1 MKREIMDGTNELLG
15 PAPEQASVD
24 TSSKSKVQI
33 AKEELIVL
41 NVEKEIAEA
50 IVTLVQK
57 RLNVAETEGRVSEDF
72 RVQLEQKYIADVLQ
86 LEKKISQRGK
96 VVQLYE
102 LEQTQNNLIQSFN
115 EKLEALNKEI
125 LNIRSSLGIEPT
137 DDLKLKLADSH
148 YSLSASESSPEM
160 EAEQKLETI
169 QEDVLKLFD
178 KLKPNSGS

>member
-1 MKREIMDGTNELLG
+1 MESANEV
-15 PAPEQASVD
+15 PEQASEIPSSD
-24 TSSKSKVQI
+24 TPPKSKVQI
-33 AKEELIVL
+33 AKEELVVL

-50 IVTLVQK
+50 IVSLVQQ
-57 RLNVAETEGRVSEDF
+57 RLNSAETEGRVSEDF

-86 LEKKISQRGK
+86 LEKKIAQRGK

-102 LEQTQNNLIQSFN
+102 LEKTQNSLIQSFN

-125 LNIRSSLGIEPT
+125 LSIRSSLGIEQT
-137 DDLKLKLADSH
+137 DDLQFMPSESH
-148 YSLSASESSPEM
+148 QPMSALESSPEM

-178 KLKPNSGS
+178 KLKPKSGSK

>member
-1 MKREIMDGTNELLG
+1 MESTSEV
-15 PAPEQASVD
+15 PEQVPEILPSD
-24 TSSKSKVQI
+24 TPPKSKVQI
-33 AKEELIVL
+33 AKEELVVL

-50 IVTLVQK
+50 IVNLVQK
-57 RLNVAETEGRVSEDF
+57 RLSTAETEGRVSEDF

-86 LEKKISQRGK
+86 LEKKIAQRGK

-102 LEQTQNNLIQSFN
+102 LETTQSSLIQSFN

-125 LNIRSSLGIEPT
+125 LSIRSSLGIEQT
-137 DDLKLKLADSH
+137 DNLKPKFVEA
-148 YSLSASESSPEM
+148 YQPISAPESSPEM

-178 KLKPNSGS
+178 KLKPKSGSK

>member
-1 MKREIMDGTNELLG
+1 MERANER
-15 PAPEQASVD
+15 PEQAPEIPSID
-24 TSSKSKVQI
+24 TSPKSKVQI
-33 AKEELIVL
+33 AKEELVVL

-57 RLNVAETEGRVSEDF
+57 RLNTAETESRVSEDF

-86 LEKKISQRGK
+86 LEKKIAQRGK

-102 LEQTQNNLIQSFN
+102 LEKTQNSLIQSFN
-115 EKLEALNKEI
+115 EKLDALNKEI
-125 LNIRSSLGIEPT
+125 LNIRSTLGVEQT
-137 DDLKLKLADSH
+137 DDLKLKLESH
-148 YSLSASESSPEM
+148 QPKSAPESSPEM

-178 KLKPNSGS
+178 KLKPKAGSK

>member
-1 MKREIMDGTNELLG
+1 MERVNDPAE
-15 PAPEQASVD
+15 PAPDISP
-24 TSSKSKVQI
+24 KSKVHI
-33 AKEELIVL
+33 AKEELVVL

-57 RLNVAETEGRVSEDF
+57 RLNTAETEGRVSEDF

-86 LEKKISQRGK
+86 LEKKIAQRGK

-102 LEQTQNNLIQSFN
+102 LEKTQNSLIQSFN

-125 LNIRSSLGIEPT
+125 LNIRSSLGVQQE
-137 DDLKLKLADSH
+137 DDVKLKLAKAH
-148 YSLSASESSPEM
+148 QQQNPPESSPEL

-178 KLKPNSGS
+178 KLKPKAGSK

>member
-1 MKREIMDGTNELLG
+1 MERANER
-15 PAPEQASVD
+15 PEQAPEIPSID
-24 TSSKSKVQI
+24 TPPKSKVQI
-33 AKEELIVL
+33 AKEELVVL

-57 RLNVAETEGRVSEDF
+57 RLNTAETESRVSEDF

-86 LEKKISQRGK
+86 LEKKIAQRGK

-102 LEQTQNNLIQSFN
+102 LEKTQNSLIQSFN
-115 EKLEALNKEI
+115 EKLDALNKEI
-125 LNIRSSLGIEPT
+125 LNIRSTLGVEQT
-137 DDLKLKLADSH
+137 DDLKLKLESH
-148 YSLSASESSPEM
+148 QPMSAPESSPEM

-178 KLKPNSGS
+178 KLKPKAGSK

>member
-1 MKREIMDGTNELLG
+1 MESASEV
-15 PAPEQASVD
+15 PEQASKIPLSD
-24 TSSKSKVQI
+24 APPKSKVQI
-33 AKEELIVL
+33 AKEELVVL

-50 IVTLVQK
+50 IVNLVQK
-57 RLNVAETEGRVSEDF
+57 RLSTAETEGRVSEDF

-86 LEKKISQRGK
+86 LEKKIAQRGK

-102 LEQTQNNLIQSFN
+102 LETTQSSLIQSFN

-125 LNIRSSLGIEPT
+125 LSIRSSLGIEQT
-137 DDLKLKLADSH
+137 DNLKPKFVEA
-148 YSLSASESSPEM
+148 YQPISAPESSPEM

-178 KLKPNSGS
+178 KLKPKSGSK

>member
-1 MKREIMDGTNELLG
+1 MESANERLEQ
-15 PAPEQASVD
+15 APEIPPID
-24 TSSKSKVQI
+24 TPPKSKVQI
-33 AKEELIVL
+33 AKEELVVL

-57 RLNVAETEGRVSEDF
+57 RLNTAETEGRVSEEF

-86 LEKKISQRGK
+86 LEKKIGQRGK

-102 LEQTQNNLIQSFN
+102 LEKTQNSLIQSFN
-115 EKLEALNKEI
+115 EKLDALNKEI
-125 LNIRSSLGIEPT
+125 LNIRSSLGVEQT
-137 DDLKLKLADSH
+137 DDLKLKLESH
-148 YSLSASESSPEM
+148 QPISAPESSPEM

-178 KLKPNSGS
+178 KLKPKAGSK

>member
-1 MKREIMDGTNELLG
+1 MESASEV
-15 PAPEQASVD
+15 PEQIPEIPPSD
-24 TSSKSKVQI
+24 TLPKSKAQI
-33 AKEELIVL
+33 AKEELVVL

-50 IVTLVQK
+50 IVGLVQK
-57 RLNVAETEGRVSEDF
+57 QLNAAETEGRVSEDF

-86 LEKKISQRGK
+86 LEKKIAQRGK

-102 LEQTQNNLIQSFN
+102 LEKTQNSLIQSFN

-125 LNIRSSLGIEPT
+125 LNIRSSLGIEQT
-137 DDLKLKLADSH
+137 DDLKLQLAKAHQPRSTP
-148 YSLSASESSPEM
+148 ESSPEM

-178 KLKPNSGS
+178 KLKPRSGSN

>member
-1 MKREIMDGTNELLG
+1 MESANEV
-15 PAPEQASVD
+15 PEQAPEIPSSD
-24 TSSKSKVQI
+24 TPPKSKVQI
-33 AKEELIVL
+33 AKEELVVL

-50 IVTLVQK
+50 IVSLVQQ
-57 RLNVAETEGRVSEDF
+57 RLNAAETEGRVSEDF

-86 LEKKISQRGK
+86 LEKKIAQRGK

-102 LEQTQNNLIQSFN
+102 LEKTQNSLIQSFN

-125 LNIRSSLGIEPT
+125 LSIRSSLGIEQT
-137 DDLKLKLADSH
+137 DDSQLILAESH
-148 YSLSASESSPEM
+148 QPMSTLESSPEM

-178 KLKPNSGS
+178 KLKPKSGSK

>member
-1 MKREIMDGTNELLG
+1 MESANELSEQ
-15 PAPEQASVD
+15 APEIVPGD
-24 TSSKSKVQI
+24 VPPKSKVQT
-33 AKEELIVL
+33 AKEELVVL

-57 RLNVAETEGRVSEDF
+57 RLNTAETDGRVSEDF
-72 RVQLEQKYIADVLQ
+72 RVRLEQKYIADVLQ
-86 LEKKISQRGK
+86 LEKKIAQRRK

-102 LEQTQNNLIQSFN
+102 LEQTQNSLVQSFN

-125 LNIRSSLGIEPT
+125 LSIRASLGLEQP
-137 DDLKLKLADSH
+137 DDMNLTLTEAH
-148 YSLSASESSPEM
+148 QPMSAPENSPEM

-178 KLKPNSGS
+178 KLKPKSGSK

>member
-1 MKREIMDGTNELLG
+1 MERANERLEQ
-15 PAPEQASVD
+15 APEIPPIN
-24 TSSKSKVQI
+24 TPPKSKVQI
-33 AKEELIVL
+33 AKEELVVL

-57 RLNVAETEGRVSEDF
+57 RLNTAETEGRVSEDF

-86 LEKKISQRGK
+86 LEKKIAQRGK

-102 LEQTQNNLIQSFN
+102 LETTQNSLIQSFN
-115 EKLEALNKEI
+115 EKLDALNKEI
-125 LNIRSSLGIEPT
+125 LNIRSSLGVEQT
-137 DDLKLKLADSH
+137 DDVKLKLAEAH
-148 YSLSASESSPEM
+148 QPMTTPPSSPEM

-178 KLKPNSGS
+178 KLKPKAGSK

>member
-1 MKREIMDGTNELLG
+1 MERANER
-15 PAPEQASVD
+15 PEQAPEIPPSD
-24 TSSKSKVQI
+24 TPPKSKVQI
-33 AKEELIVL
+33 AKEELVVL

-57 RLNVAETEGRVSEDF
+57 RLNTVETEGRVSEDF

-86 LEKKISQRGK
+86 LEKKIAQRGK

-102 LEQTQNNLIQSFN
+102 LETTQNSLIQSFN

-125 LNIRSSLGIEPT
+125 LNIRSSLGIDQP
-137 DDLKLKLADSH
+137 DDLKLKVE
-148 YSLSASESSPEM
+148 SLQSMNVPKSSPEM

-178 KLKPNSGS
+178 KLKPKAGSK

>member
-1 MKREIMDGTNELLG
+1 MEEANDRLVQTPEI
-15 PAPEQASVD
+15 PARD
-24 TSSKSKVQI
+24 TPPKSKVQI
-33 AKEELIVL
+33 AKEELVVL
-41 NVEKEIAEA
+41 NVEKDIAEA

-57 RLNVAETEGRVSEDF
+57 RLNTAEKEAHVSEDF

-86 LEKKISQRGK
+86 LEKKIAQRRK

-102 LEQTQNNLIQSFN
+102 LEQTQNSLVQSFN

-125 LNIRSSLGIEPT
+125 LSIRSSLGIEQS
-137 DDLKLKLADSH
+137 DDLNRTRARAEAH
-148 YSLSASESSPEM
+148 QPMSAPENSPEM

-178 KLKPNSGS
+178 KLKPKPGSK

>member
-1 MKREIMDGTNELLG
+1 MERANERLEQ
-15 PAPEQASVD
+15 APEIPPIN
-24 TSSKSKVQI
+24 TPPKSKVQI
-33 AKEELIVL
+33 AKEELVVL

-57 RLNVAETEGRVSEDF
+57 RLNTAETEGRVSEDF

-86 LEKKISQRGK
+86 LEKKIAQRGK

-102 LEQTQNNLIQSFN
+102 LETTQNSLIQSFN
-115 EKLEALNKEI
+115 EKLDALNKEI
-125 LNIRSSLGIEPT
+125 LNIRSSLGVEQT
-137 DDLKLKLADSH
+137 DDLKLKLESH
-148 YSLSASESSPEM
+148 QPISAPKSSPEM

-178 KLKPNSGS
+178 KLKPKAGSK

>member
-1 MKREIMDGTNELLG
+1 MEKANKLQAQ
-15 PAPEQASVD
+15 APELATVD
-24 TSSKSKVQI
+24 TSPKSKVQI

-50 IVTLVQK
+50 IVALVQK
-57 RLNVAETEGRVSEDF
+57 RLNAAETEGQVSEDF

-86 LEKKISQRGK
+86 LEKKIAQRGK

-125 LNIRSSLGIEPT
+125 LSIRSSLGIEQP
-137 DDLKLKLADSH
+137 DDLKLKVAES
-148 YSLSASESSPEM
+148 YQPMSASESSPEM

-178 KLKPNSGS
+178 KLKPKAGS

>member
-1 MKREIMDGTNELLG
+1 MENANELQEQ
-15 PAPEQASVD
+15 APELATVD
-24 TSSKSKVQI
+24 TPPKSKVQI

-41 NVEKEIAEA
+41 KVEKEIAEA

-57 RLNVAETEGRVSEDF
+57 QLNAAETHGRVSEVF
-72 RVQLEQKYIADVLQ
+72 RVQLEQKYITDVLQ
-86 LEKKISQRGK
+86 LEKKIAQRSK

-102 LEQTQNNLIQSFN
+102 LEQTQNSLIQSFN

-125 LNIRSSLGIEPT
+125 LSIRSSLGIEQT
-137 DDLKLKLADSH
+137 DDLKLKFAESH
-148 YSLSASESSPEM
+148 QSTSASASSPEM

-178 KLKPNSGS
+178 KLKPKSGSN